1 MLRKLISENPLIL
14 AEGAVIER
22 IKREFKFEL
31 DQYIENAGMIYD
43 NKGKKILDKIYNQYI
58 SVAYKFDLPIIILS
72 PTWRANQER
81 LELAGFK
88 DKNVNADCVKFLI
101 DIRNN
106 YGEFANKILIGGP
119 MACKGDAYNPEE
131 TLLSDEAHNFH
142 KFQVK
147 ELSEA
152 GVDFLLGS
160 TLPASSEA
168 LGMAKAMADS
178 NIDYILSFV
187 IRPNGKLLDGSSLK
201 ETISVIDN
209 SVSPKPFCYNLNC
222 VHPIHCISAIN
233 NEPNNT
239 ELVRTRLIGLQA
251 NGSAK
256 SPEELEL
263 LDKTISECPKIWGK
277 KMIDLFLDSNIKILG
292 GCCGTDHRHIMNIAK
307 IFKKIEKKGLLS
319 KP

>member
-31 DQYIENAGMIYD
+31 NQYIENASMIYD
-43 NKGKKILDKIYNQYI
+43 YQGKKILDKIYNQYI
-58 SVAYKFDLPIIILS
+58 SVAHKFNLPILMLA
-72 PTWRANQER
+72 PTWRASQER

-88 DKNVNADCVKFLI
+88 GKNVNADCVKFLF
-101 DIRNN
+101 DIRNK

-131 TLLSDEAHNFH
+131 ALSSEEAYKFH

-168 LGMAKAMADS
+168 LGLAKAMAES
-178 NIDYILSFV
+178 NIDYVISFV
-187 IRPNGKLLDGSSLK
+187 IRPIGKLLDGTSLN

-209 SVSPKPFCYNLNC
+209 SVSPKPIYYMLNC
-222 VHPIHCISAIN
+222 VHPTHCWSAIN
-233 NEPNNT
+233 NELNNT
-239 ELVRTRLIGLQA
+239 ELVRTRLMALQA
-251 NGSAK
+251 NGSTK
-256 SPEELEL
+256 SPEELESL
-263 LDKTISECPKIWGK
+263 QKTNSESPSIWGE
-277 KMIDLFLDSNIKILG
+277 KMIDLYLNSNIKILG
-292 GCCGTDHRHIMNIAK
+292 GCCGTNHHHIRSIAK
-307 IFKKIEKKGLLS
+307 IFKKIEKKV
-319 KP
+319 